1 MNQVTVAD
9 SQKTKRL
16 NRAFLKRIAEDLLS
30 KRLELEDAEVG
41 FDFVSD
47 KRMAE
52 INQQYLGHEGS
63 TDVITFPYSESDG
76 PLQGDIVICIDEA
89 IRQSKS
95 FKTTWQQEIVRYMV
109 HGTLHLLGEDDL
121 KPELRRKMKR
131 KENRLVA
138 ELGKDLSF
146 SEVEKK

>member
-16 NRAFLKRIAEDLLS
+16 NRAFLKRVAEELLS

-76 PLQGDIVICIDEA
+76 PLQGDIFICVDEA
-89 IRQSKS
+89 IRQSRS

-109 HGTLHLLGEDDL
+109 HGILHLLGEDDL

-131 KENRLVA
+131 KENRLVE
-138 ELGKDLSF
+138 ELAKDFSF

>member
-16 NRAFLKRIAEDLLS
+16 NRAFLKRVAEALLS
-30 KRLELEDAEVG
+30 KQFRLEDAEIG

-76 PLQGDIVICIDEA
+76 PLQGDIFICIDEA
-89 IRQSKS
+89 IQQARF

-109 HGTLHLLGEDDL
+109 HGILHLLGEDDL

-131 KENRLVA
+131 KENRLVEA
-138 ELGKDLSF
+138 LGKDFSF
-146 SEVEKK
+146 SDVENK

>member
-9 SQKTKRL
+9 SQRTKRL
-16 NRAFLKRIAEDLLS
+16 NRAFLKRVAEELLS

-76 PLQGDIVICIDEA
+76 PLQGDIFICVDEA
-89 IRQSKS
+89 IRQSRT
-95 FKTTWQQEIVRYMV
+95 FKTNWQQEVVRYMV
-109 HGTLHLLGEDDL
+109 HGILHLLGEDDL

-131 KENRLVA
+131 KENRLVE
-138 ELGKDLSF
+138 ELGKDFSF